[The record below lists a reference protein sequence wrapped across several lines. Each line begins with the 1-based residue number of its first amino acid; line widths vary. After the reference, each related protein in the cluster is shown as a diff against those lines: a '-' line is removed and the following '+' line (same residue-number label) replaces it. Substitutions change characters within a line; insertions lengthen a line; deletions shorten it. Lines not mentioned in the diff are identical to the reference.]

1 MKMAKQTPT
10 LVKSFAA
17 DTAIANANV
26 CVVASGTN
34 AGNVALPGGALATK
48 FVGITQEAVQTGS
61 STNEIA
67 IQVSGIAQIQTDGS
81 ASINSGDYVAIANST
96 GQVKTVVPASGTNV
110 RQLIGI
116 AMSSATNAAG
126 LLVDVLIQPMVYV
139 GA

>member
-1 MKMAKQTPT
+1 MARQTPI

-48 FVGITQEAVQTGS
+48 FVGVTAEPVASGS
-61 STNEIA
+61 STNELGVIVA
-67 IQVSGIAQIQTDGS
+67 GIAQIQTDGS
-81 ASINSGDYVAIANST
+81 ASITAGDYLAIANTS
-96 GQVKTVVPASGTNV
+96 GQIKTVAPATGTNV
-110 RQLIGI
+110 RELVGI
-116 AMSSATNAAG
+116 ALSSAANTAG
-126 LLVDVLIQPMVYV
+126 LLVDVLIQPMVYI